1 MSTMQARNPRTG
13 QPDYAF
19 PPTDPTRV
27 QQQVDAARAAQAA
40 WFGNGLD
47 ARIQAL
53 HAWADV
59 LEREGGDIVTAL
71 AVDTGRQRISEEELG
86 AVIHFIH
93 GYCQHAPEVLAQPF
107 KKFSNNPSVVFK
119 TTYVPYPVVGVISPW
134 NFPLVLSFIDAIP
147 ALVAGAAVVLKPS
160 EVTPRFVEPLLA
172 SIAKVPALAGV
183 LKVIRGGAE
192 TGQALIAAS
201 DAIVFTGSVPTGRK
215 IAVAAAQAFIPAF
228 LELGGKDPAV
238 VLAGSDL
245 PRAATAI
252 LRSAIYNTGQVCYAI
267 ERVYVDARIEQ
278 DFVAELKRQ
287 AQTLK
292 RSHQGGD
299 GGHYAPFI
307 FERQGQIVQAQ
318 IDEAVAKGAKIE
330 LGGKVERVNGA
341 VWLDPT
347 LLTNVNHDMRIMV
360 EETFGPVVPVMRFH
374 TEDEAALLAND
385 TQYGLSAAVF
395 GPDTHTAGDFAT
407 RVLAGGVS
415 INDTELPRGMMFDGE
430 KTAFKM
436 SGMGGSRY
444 GATSI
449 LRYVRKRALMA
460 NEGDIKPLSDLA
472 ETGAEEGTETAA

>member
-1 MSTMQARNPRTG
+1 MSVMQARNPRTG
-13 QPDYAF
+13 QVDYEFTPASAEQV
-19 PPTDPTRV
+19 RSEV
-27 QQQVDAARAAQAA
+27 QAARINQAA
-40 WFGNGLD
+40 WFSNGLD
-47 ARIQAL
+47 ERIKVL
-53 HAWADV
+53 HAWAEV
-59 LEREGGDIVTAL
+59 LESDGGEIVKAL
-71 AVDTGRQRISEEELG
+71 ALDTGRQRISEEELG

-93 GYCQHAPEVLAQPF
+93 GYCEHAPQVLAQPF
-107 KKFSNNPSVVFK
+107 KKFTNNPNVVFK
-119 TTYVPYPVVGVISPW
+119 TTFIPYPVVGVISPW

-172 SIAKVPALAGV
+172 SIAKVPVLAGV
-183 LKVIRGGAE
+183 LKVIRGGGD
-192 TGQALIAAS
+192 TGQALVAAS
-201 DAIVFTGSVPTGRK
+201 DAVVFTGSVNTGRK

-245 PRAATAI
+245 ARAATSI

-267 ERVYVDARIEQ
+267 ERVYVDASIEQ

-287 AQTLK
+287 AETLK
-292 RSHQGGD
+292 RSHAAND

-318 IDEAVAKGAKIE
+318 IDDAVAKGAKIE
-330 LGGKVERVNGA
+330 LGGKVETVNGA

-347 LLTNVNHDMRIMV
+347 ILTNVNHDMAVMT

-374 TEDEAALLAND
+374 SEDEAAMLAND
-385 TQYGLSAAVF
+385 TQFGLSGAVF

-472 ETGAEEGTETAA
+472 ELAG

>member
-1 MSTMQARNPRTG
+1 MTVMHARNPRTG
-13 QPDYAF
+13 QLDYEFQA
-19 PPTDPTRV
+19 TDAAQLQTQV
-27 QQQVDAARAAQAA
+27 QAARAAQAQ
-40 WFGNGLD
+40 WFSNGLE

-59 LEREGGDIVTAL
+59 LVHEGGEIVQAL
-71 AVDTGRQRISEEELG
+71 ATDTGRQRISEEELG
-86 AVIHFIH
+86 AVIHFLH
-93 GYCQHAPEVLAQPF
+93 GYCQHAPDVLAQPF
-107 KKFSNNPSVVFK
+107 KKFTNNPNVVFK
-119 TTYVPYPVVGVISPW
+119 TTFVPYPVVGVISPW

-172 SIAKVPALAGV
+172 SIAKVPALSGV
-183 LKVIRGGAE
+183 LKVVRGGAD
-192 TGQALIAAS
+192 TGQALVAAS

-245 PRAATAI
+245 ARAATSI
-252 LRSAIYNTGQVCYAI
+252 LRSALYNTGQVCYAI
-267 ERVYVDARIEQ
+267 ERVYVDASIEQ

-292 RSHQGGD
+292 RSHAAGD

-307 FERQGQIVQAQ
+307 FAPQGQIVQAQ
-318 IDEAVAKGAKIE
+318 IDDALAKGARIE
-330 LGGKVERVNGA
+330 LGGKVQTVDGA

-347 LLTNVNHDMRIMV
+347 ILTNVNHDMLVMT

-374 TEDEAALLAND
+374 SEDEAAMLAND
-385 TQYGLSAAVF
+385 TQFGLSGAVF

-472 ETGAEEGTETAA
+472 EMAG